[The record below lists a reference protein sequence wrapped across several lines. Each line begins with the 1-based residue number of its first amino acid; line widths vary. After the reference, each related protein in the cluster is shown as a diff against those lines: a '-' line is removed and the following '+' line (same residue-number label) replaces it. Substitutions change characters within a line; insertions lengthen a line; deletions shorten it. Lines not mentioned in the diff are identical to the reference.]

1 MLQSMELQRVGY
13 DLATE
18 QQRTTTKHKLIR
30 TSHIL
35 SDQYH
40 KWLVATILD
49 KVVPHYDCGCGYTTV
64 YFYQNSLNHTFK
76 VGRVYCI

>member
-1 MLQSMELQRVGY
+1 MFFVLSLWNPVY
-13 DLATE
+13 ISHL
-18 QQRTTTKHKLIR
+18 KHNLIR

-49 KVVPHYDCGCGYTTV
+49 RVVPYHDCGGGYTTV
-64 YFYQNSLNHTFK
+64 YFCQNSLNHTLK
-76 VGRVYCI
+76 VALVYCM

>member
-1 MLQSMELQRVGY
+1 MYISHL
-13 DLATE
+13 
-18 QQRTTTKHKLIR
+18 KHNLIR

-49 KVVPHYDCGCGYTTV
+49 RVVPYHDCGGGYTTV
-64 YFYQNSLNHTFK
+64 YFCQNSLNHTLSYYTLSYVKDIKLIFFK
-76 VGRVYCI
+76 KNS